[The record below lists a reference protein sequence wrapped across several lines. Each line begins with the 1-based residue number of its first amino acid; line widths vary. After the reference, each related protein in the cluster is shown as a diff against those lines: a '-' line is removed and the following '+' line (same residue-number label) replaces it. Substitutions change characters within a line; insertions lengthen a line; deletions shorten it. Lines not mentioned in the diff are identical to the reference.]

1 MLVYLSGQSHLLWSG
16 SSVLISMLGDL
27 LLMRI
32 LVGEAHV
39 PVLVFLLGN
48 SWVFAGDALARAEAL
63 LDETTAS

>member
-48 SWVFAGDALARAEAL
+48 SWVFPGDALARAEAL